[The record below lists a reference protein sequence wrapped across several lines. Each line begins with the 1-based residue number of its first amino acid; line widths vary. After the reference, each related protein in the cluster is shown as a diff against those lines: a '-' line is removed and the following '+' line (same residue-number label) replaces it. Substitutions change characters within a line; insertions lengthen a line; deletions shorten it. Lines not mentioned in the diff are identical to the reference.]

1 MIDVIF
7 LLLTF
12 FIYNMVIMHN
22 TKVLPVQ
29 LLPIAGG
36 AAPFPKGIHA
46 ITINRDGLFFFDR
59 QALSLDA
66 LDAKLAELAADPERP
81 TLFLAVEKQGNVD
94 RGPLFVQLIERV
106 VEAGITDFAIVG
118 PPSEG
123 GPMGGEE
130 RGASHGEP

>member
-22 TKVLPVQ
+22 TKVLPVK

-36 AAPFPKGIHA
+36 AAPSPKGIHA

-59 QALSLDA
+59 EAVSLDA
-66 LDAKLAELAADPERP
+66 LGAKLTELAADPEGP
-81 TLFLAVEKQGNVD
+81 TLFLAVEKQGKVD

-118 PPSEG
+118 PPSGDGEIG
-123 GPMGGEE
+123 GAE
-130 RGASHGEP
+130 RGGRRGAP